1 MGHFWEPGH
10 LAAVL
15 FAVATG
21 AGLAVA
27 FRRRPGNW
35 RYWACAALGIA
46 LIVNQTADSFRWVWE
61 QNGSIRYDLP
71 LNLCDVAAYVAGVAL
86 IVRRGWWVETAYFW
100 GIGGST
106 MGLLFPDVVLRPLS
120 YAYFEYYV
128 DHVGVVLAAVLL
140 VAGLG
145 ILPAAG
151 AYRRI
156 CATTFGY
163 AALVGLFDL
172 LTGSNY
178 FNLRTQGAAG
188 SLTPLGVLSPWPW
201 YLVEMAPVV
210 LLLLRVLEMPFRHAA
225 EAATPSSIAG
235 AAAT

>member
-1 MGHFWEPGH
+1 MDHFWDPSH

-15 FAVATG
+15 FALAAG
-21 AGLAVA
+21 AGLVVA

-35 RYWACAALGIA
+35 RYWACVALGIA
-46 LIVNQTADSFRWVWE
+46 LIVNQTANSFRWVWE
-61 QNGSIRYDLP
+61 HNGSIRYDLP
-71 LNLCDVAAYVAGVAL
+71 LNLCDVAAYVAGIAL
-86 IVRRGWWVETAYFW
+86 LVRRGRWVETAYFW

-106 MGLLFPDVVLRPLS
+106 LGLLFPDVVLHPLS

-128 DHVGVVLAAVLL
+128 DHVGVVLAALLL

-145 ILPAAG
+145 LLPAAG

-172 LTGSNY
+172 LAGANY

-188 SLTPLGVLSPWPW
+188 TLTPLGILSPWPW
-201 YLVEMAPVV
+201 YLVEMTPVV
-210 LLLLRVLEMPFRHAA
+210 LLVLRTLDMPFRHG
-225 EAATPSSIAG
+225 EAAQTPSPVAG